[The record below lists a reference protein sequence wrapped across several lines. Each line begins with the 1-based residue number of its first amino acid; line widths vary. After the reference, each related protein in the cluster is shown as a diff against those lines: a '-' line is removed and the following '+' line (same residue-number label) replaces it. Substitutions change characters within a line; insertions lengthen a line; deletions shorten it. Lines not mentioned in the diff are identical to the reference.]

1 MDRKSVLVL
10 AACAALFAV
19 WMVLTPKLYPP
30 TPLPPSPPP
39 GAETNAAVADTN
51 TVPPSIG
58 AVTTPA
64 PALLT
69 NQSASLV
76 PPPGATAE
84 TLLFTN
90 GTTRYTFTSQGGAL
104 KLVEFDGKKY
114 PESIARSGQKLA
126 TNRPA
131 GLNRHSAQPVLA
143 LLNAESFEGD
153 GQYRLTR
160 YTRAV
165 PPPTNT
171 PSAAPRVVEGVRAE
185 KLFAN
190 QVRLVKEF
198 EPGTNY
204 LITAR
209 FRVENGSPAPLA
221 LPAMEWSLGSAA
233 PENQQDKGDLVGFA
247 WHDGKSAHQF
257 SGAWFDN
264 KSLGCFPGT
273 PRSEYRAAAGGVAVQ
288 AKWTATYSQFF
299 FLAAMTAEPG
309 IDVSGRRFPLPPPT
323 PEELAANPLAL
334 TNQSAYAVSIVQH
347 GTNVAAG
354 ARMEREFTLFAGPKE
369 YHVLEWL
376 GSTYKNDLD
385 SVMGYGGIF
394 GFFSR
399 LLLLAMNALH
409 SIGLSYA
416 VAIISITVI
425 LKVLFWP
432 LTQASTRSMKRMQE
446 LAPQMKAM
454 QEKFKGEPEKLQKKT
469 MEFYRENKVNPMSGC
484 LPMLVQIPVFIGFFT
499 MVRSAIELRG
509 ATFLW
514 ATDLSRPDTVAVLP
528 IFNLIPAW
536 PFTWLHNFPI
546 NPLSILMGI
555 TMLIQTRI
563 TPMSPG
569 MDPAQQKMMR
579 YMPLFF
585 LVILYNY
592 SAGLT
597 LYWTVQNVLT
607 IVQTKLTRAKDAA
620 AKPPAAG
627 KAAVPVVAV
636 KRRK

>member
-1 MDRKSVLVL
+1 M
-10 AACAALFAV
+10 
-19 WMVLTPKLYPP
+19 
-30 TPLPPSPPP
+30 
-39 GAETNAAVADTN
+39 
-51 TVPPSIG
+51 
-58 AVTTPA
+58 
-64 PALLT
+64 
-69 NQSASLV
+69 
-76 PPPGATAE
+76 
-84 TLLFTN
+84 
-90 GTTRYTFTSQGGAL
+90 
-104 KLVEFDGKKY
+104 
-114 PESIARSGQKLA
+114 IA
-126 TNRPA
+126 
-131 GLNRHSAQPVLA
+131 
-143 LLNAESFEGD
+143 
-153 GQYRLTR
+153 
-160 YTRAV
+160 
-165 PPPTNT
+165 
-171 PSAAPRVVEGVRAE
+171 
-185 KLFAN
+185 
-190 QVRLVKEF
+190 
-198 EPGTNY
+198 
-204 LITAR
+204 AR
-209 FRVENGSPAPLA
+209 FRVENGSQLPMAV
-221 LPAMEWSLGSAA
+221 PAMEWSLGSAE

-257 SGAWFDN
+257 NQAWFDN

-273 PRSEYRAAAGGVAVQ
+273 PRTEYRAAAGGTAVQ
-288 AKWTATYSQFF
+288 ARWAATYSQFF
-299 FLAAMTAEPG
+299 FLAVMTGEPG
-309 IDVSGRRFPLPPPT
+309 IDVSGRHFPLPPPT

-334 TNQSAYAVSIVQH
+334 TNQSAYAVSLVQR

-354 ARMEREFTLFAGPKE
+354 ARTEREFTLFAGPKE

-376 GSTYKNDLD
+376 GSSYKNDLD

-399 LLLLAMNALH
+399 FLLLAMNTLH

-416 VAIISITVI
+416 LAIIAITVI

-454 QEKFKGEPEKLQKKT
+454 QEKYKGEPEKLQKKT

-528 IFNLIPAW
+528 IFNL
-536 PFTWLHNFPI
+536 
-546 NPLSILMGI
+546 MGI
-555 TMLIQTRI
+555 TMLIQTRL
-563 TPMSPG
+563 TPVSPG
-569 MDPAQQKMMR
+569 MDPAQAKMMR

-620 AKPPAAG
+620 SKAEPAG
-627 KAAVPVVAV
+627 KAAAPVAAV